1 MNKEN
6 FNILNSLPL
15 TEVMR
20 GWGYVPRHE
29 PRTGLLAWYLCPW
42 HDDHRPSFSVDKQ
55 VREGAED
62 LGFRCWA
69 GRDGHEGFGAVQLAA
84 QLMGLPV
91 GKVPDEEL
99 PRVLQELAT
108 RCDVELLPEEDDKPW
123 RDRLRKSVT
132 GWDKFRE
139 AEPQYADMQ
148 DGEARFEPGEWTE
161 EGLRALGFKV
171 ELATRRATKKDVEEL
186 TIPTDNEEWK
196 KAQIR
201 VGNTI
206 TETEVDQDGCQ
217 VPLYRCSLGRDFYRG
232 AKAETRTIKAW
243 GEEVQCV
250 FGVQPISRF
259 IKRERLDKK
268 DKDKKPSGKV
278 KSAPATDGKDEEE
291 KKGPVIVM
299 SIRATKNYPI
309 FVFPYPW
316 GVKKY
321 EPRDSYGKYKWTW
334 WNEAE
339 DADLYHQWYADA
351 ALTDALEGAVPE
363 QDERHPY
370 VEVAMKDRDGNDLK
384 DKDGQP
390 VKVRR
395 FERVVLCSGP
405 RDAMAVYSHSNA
417 HVMWLHSEQAGFDR
431 KGGNVRPNRW
441 LRSLLKKVQQVT
453 ADGGLYV
460 CYDEDAVGL
469 AASQAIAL
477 NSPNIH
483 WLRLPKELSEV
494 VSSFKFQVPSTNGAS
509 QPETLNLKPETKAP
523 ETWNL
528 KPETKAKPLKDVT
541 DFVLR
546 FADVEAR
553 MPADLQH
560 DDPVEW
566 FDNALFDTPTCQ
578 FWQWE
583 SVRKDADGT
592 GRARYKF
599 DLRNTP
605 IFLRAKGLVRRY
617 VDQGDDSFSRFFL
630 MGNDHTFCELF
641 PGQKGSNKLVSQARD
656 LMADWLRAHKEHN
669 DEKGALSRAI
679 YSAKLEQ
686 GIMESIETMDFDAKS
701 YGEDFDFF
709 FFRNT
714 AVRVTKDKVEPVPY
728 SSMRWWTNSDAI
740 LDGHFT
746 VQQQPWHVE
755 VNPFYEA
762 ERVKHEELL
771 LAARTTE
778 ERQQENMRWDQ
789 WAMLWKYR
797 LVMDRPLDEMPMH
810 FRFLYN
816 TCRIFW
822 EKEQTGPLSKTEQQM
837 QDMYLI
843 AMLHAIGSALVR
855 QRSANRQQF
864 LHITDNGTRREDL
877 ASGGTGKT
885 AILELLSL
893 VRPALTIDGKALEG
907 SNIILE
913 QELGKIVPGLHNLVC
928 LDELPQG
935 FSPKKMYNMPLGV
948 TSRGLYHGSVRLTG
962 DDLPKFVVASNEH
975 LDLSSDSTSRR
986 VYQVLVGDWYHP
998 KSMDGSRPAHTPA
1011 DDFRREY
1018 GVKEV
1023 ARNLP
1028 SALLNEAR
1036 NLLLGCVQLFLTFP
1050 DETIQP
1056 PKDSR
1061 ALLRQALAASKD
1073 EQFTRWISGYLM
1085 DKRHLGTP
1093 IAHQEL
1099 AISLLDYCGT
1109 VVGEKTMKA
1118 AMKRI
1123 RDNLDDY
1130 IRSSIYVVDPPVV
1143 LLTRTDLA
1151 KRFRRCAA
1159 WMHPMNPDGTIATD
1173 SQGNRLP
1180 RELNKSTQP
1189 RVFYFYR
1196 KSAIPFNQYDDD
1208 HVGPQYKDY
1217 VQPALEV
1224 DPEAGGSEE

>member
-15 TEVMR
+15 VEVMR

-171 ELATRRATKKDVEEL
+171 ELATRRATKKDIGGDTAEHGTEVR
-186 TIPTDNEEWK
+186 IGD
-196 KAQIR
+196 
-201 VGNTI
+201 TI
-206 TETEVDQDGCQ
+206 TDFDPDSGE
-217 VPLYRCSLGRDFYRG
+217 PRYRCSLGRDFYRG
-232 AKAETRTIKAW
+232 QKKAEVRTIREW
-243 GEEVQCV
+243 GEEVGRV
-250 FGVQPISRF
+250 FGVQPVSRF
-259 IKRERLDKK
+259 LHRERKK
-268 DKDKKPSGKV
+268 ETGQV
-278 KSAPATDGKDEEE
+278 TVLA
-291 KKGPVIVM
+291 V
-299 SIRATKNYPI
+299 RATKNYPI

-390 VKVRR
+390 VRVRR

-405 RDAMAVYSHSNA
+405 RDAMAVWSHSNA
-417 HVMWLHSEQAGFDR
+417 HVMWLHSEQAGFDH

-483 WLRLPKELSEV
+483 WLRLPKELSEITV
-494 VSSFKFQVPSTNGAS
+494 GRTIETPPLAPPLDGRGVPTDTGATGS
-509 QPETLNLKPETKAP
+509 RGDSANAAAAP
-523 ETWNL
+523 LPSRGGAGVGSVTQ
-528 KPETKAKPLKDVT
+528 KHLKDVT

-797 LVMDRPLDEMPMH
+797 LTMDRPLDEMPMH

-822 EKEQTGPLSKTEQQM
+822 EKEQTGELSKTEQQM

-1208 HVGPQYKDY
+1208 HVGPEYKDY
-1217 VQPALEV
+1217 VQPAPEV
-1224 DPEAGGSEE
+1224 DPESETMK